1 MEQKSSRK
9 TWAAVFDVSEKGK
22 SALGKLCPDLMRSP
36 RMQTYQDKAGLVA
49 PGHATDG
56 QTGLSF
62 LSVSV
67 LSVCLLRTWTR
78 SRPPGSAACLGK
90 PIRKQDRPVPGTG
103 AGYPGQIFLDDLS
116 VVRRKRIGQPADGSI
131 RFGYKNQARSV
142 PVQSVHRRG
151 HEIGSGIPG
160 FNTGRQAVRM
170 P

>member
-62 LSVSV
+62 LFSICAIRLPVADV
-67 LSVCLLRTWTR
+67 DAFPTAGFRR
-78 SRPPGSAACLGK
+78 MLGK

-116 VVRRKRIGQPADGSI
+116 VVRRKRIGQPCGRLYTFWLQES
-131 RFGYKNQARSV
+131 GPKCPG
-142 PVQSVHRRG
+142 PVCA
-151 HEIGSGIPG
+151 P
-160 FNTGRQAVRM
+160 AWA
-170 P
+170 